1 MRRPISL
8 YRRIDEGQEFSLAEP
23 DDRAIGELPQWQPA
37 PVREPEY
44 FVHLLA
50 YLRERNRALA
60 TAAGMPEPQEVCDG

>member
-8 YRRIDEGQEFSLAEP
+8 FRRLDDEQEFSLAEP
-23 DDRAIGELPQWQPA
+23 GDRLIGELPQWQSE

-60 TAAGMPEPQEVCDG
+60 TAAGMPAPQEVCDG

>member
-8 YRRIDEGQEFSLAEP
+8 FRRLDEEQEFGLADPGDRIVEELEP
-23 DDRAIGELPQWQPA
+23 WQTE

-60 TAAGMPEPQEVCDG
+60 SAAGMPEPQEVYDG